1 MLERANAHFDGTFV
15 EESERM
21 LPPSVVCE
29 LHLTTVLEFNTNL
42 VQPGIAMTSAARRR
56 RQGARLD
63 PDLPKMILRHALLL
77 FATLIYQAHLIRASA
92 LTASISANQRLCFFA
107 DVDKT
112 GEKIGVSLAAVRP
125 L

>member
-1 MLERANAHFDGTFV
+1 
-15 EESERM
+15 M

-29 LHLTTVLEFNTNL
+29 LHLTTVLEFNMNL

-63 PDLPKMILRHALLL
+63 PDHTTMILRHGLLL
-77 FATLIYQAHLIRASA
+77 LATLLYQIHLIRASA

-107 DVDKT
+107 DVDKA
-112 GEKIGVSLAAVRP
+112 GEKIGVSPAAVRP
-125 L
+125 LKY